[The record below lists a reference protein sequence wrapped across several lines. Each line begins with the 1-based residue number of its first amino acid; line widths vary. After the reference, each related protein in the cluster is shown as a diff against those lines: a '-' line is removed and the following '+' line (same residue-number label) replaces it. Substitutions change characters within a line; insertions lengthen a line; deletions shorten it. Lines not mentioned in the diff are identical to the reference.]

1 MSLRK
6 QYEEMKKVL
15 YAMVRGMS
23 RRRVGMRVTISVG
36 MRVAISVS
44 MNVTIS
50 VRMSVRFE
58 GLRFAQ
64 WTKWWESNPRLRH
77 GLPGCHHNTS
87 LGK

>member
-1 MSLRK
+1 
-6 QYEEMKKVL
+6 
-15 YAMVRGMS
+15 MVRGM
-23 RRRVGMRVTISVG
+23 RRWRVRMSAPISVGMRVTIIVG
-36 MRVAISVS
+36 MRVTIIVG
-44 MNVTIS
+44 MRVTIIVGMRVTIS

-58 GLRFAQ
+58 ELRYAQ